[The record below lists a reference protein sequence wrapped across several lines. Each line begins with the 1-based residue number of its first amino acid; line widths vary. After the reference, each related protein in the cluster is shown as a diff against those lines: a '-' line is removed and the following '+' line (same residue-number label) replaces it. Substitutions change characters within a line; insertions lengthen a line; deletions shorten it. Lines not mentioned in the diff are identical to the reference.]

1 LLIFCEEKN
10 IIKEKPKKEKKTYK
24 SFEEIPPRDYM
35 YFPKGTIEPS
45 KPGEF
50 SRLELSHIIISMT
63 VLTLAFSFALSPN
76 NLYDVYTRSGGFRP
90 DLIPISIAM
99 SFLGVLT
106 AFFFHEMAHKFIAQK
121 QGLWAEYR
129 MFSGGLGLAMLLS
142 LTIGIVFAAPGA
154 VMFRGGARPYETGKI
169 AISGAFANTIIALV
183 SFLLFSYILTE
194 DTILWQTAGFICFI
208 NAILAFFNLLPFGP
222 LDGVKVIKWS
232 PTLWLIL
239 LIASTTI
246 LFSIWTQFPV
256 PT

>member
-1 LLIFCEEKN
+1 
-10 IIKEKPKKEKKTYK
+10 
-24 SFEEIPPRDYM
+24 M

-50 SRLELSHIIISMT
+50 SRLELQHMIISMS
-63 VLTLAFSFALSPN
+63 VLTIAFSFALSPN
-76 NLYDVYTRSGGFRP
+76 NLYDVFFESKGFRP
-90 DLIPISIAM
+90 DLIPKFLGM

-121 QGLWAEYR
+121 QKLWAEFR
-129 MFSGGLGLAMLLS
+129 MFTGGLGLALFFSITL
-142 LTIGIVFAAPGA
+142 GVPFAAPGA
-154 VMFRGGARPYETGKI
+154 VMFRGGARPHETGKI
-169 AISGAFANTIIALV
+169 AISGAFANTIIAFV
-183 SFLLFSYILTE
+183 SFLSFNYLTPE
-194 DTILWQTAGFICFI
+194 DTLLWQMMGFVCFI

-239 LIASTTI
+239 LIAATTI
-246 LFSIWTQFPV
+246 LISIWTQFPV